1 MRNPRKLGVLA
12 AGIALASMSL
22 VATSPATATGRPHA
36 KSQTHIVHPG
46 ESIQDAVD
54 AAHRGDTVVVT
65 AGTYYQTVV
74 VQKNGLTLRARGHVT
89 LAPPATAP
97 RGICDSDDELV
108 GICVVPA
115 DLDPDEFT
123 YTFRVRGVTVRR
135 LQGGRLR

>member
-1 MRNPRKLGVLA
+1 MMRNPRKLAVLA

-74 VQKNGLTLRARGHVT
+74 VQKNGLESERRVSVDLRNARTEVV
-89 LAPPATAP
+89 AAP
-97 RGICDSDDELV
+97 RIPVVVGSYQSLTPGSDASSN
-108 GICVVPA
+108 PA
-115 DLDPDEFT
+115 
-123 YTFRVRGVTVRR
+123 RWARMVNS
-135 LQGGRLR
+135 